1 MQIKKILPLAL
12 AAVMTAA
19 ASAGAADVQVAKIN
33 IPNSITSQ
41 ARQQLVQKLMEKFD
55 FSACIPDWDI
65 PSLKPETKPEQT
77 PDETPDNAPEE
88 IPEEMPEETPDEQP
102 DETPDNTP
110 DETPD
115 EQPDETPEETP
126 DEQPESKPE
135 ETPDEIPEETPD
147 EQPDETPDN
156 TPQLPEGSRPEE
168 TPDNGTE
175 QNPEDNNNGTSQG
188 NFASQVVAL
197 VNAERAKQGLS
208 ALTIDTKVQQAA
220 LVRAKE
226 SAQSFSHTRPN
237 GSSFSTALT
246 EAGVSYRTAGE
257 NIAYGQSTPQQVMNA
272 WMNSSGHR
280 ANILNA
286 NYTTI
291 GVGYTV
297 INGTAYWA
305 QLFTA

>member
-1 MQIKKILPLAL
+1 MQIKKIVPLAL

-55 FSACIPDWDI
+55 FSACLPDWDI
-65 PSLKPETKPEQT
+65 PSLKPETKPET
-77 PDETPDNAPEE
+77 KPE
-88 IPEEMPEETPDEQP
+88 Q
-102 DETPDNTP
+102 TP

-126 DEQPESKPE
+126 DEQPE
-135 ETPDEIPEETPD
+135 
-147 EQPDETPDN
+147 ETPDN

-188 NFASQVVAL
+188 DFASQVVAL

-220 LVRAKE
+220 LMRAKE

>member
-1 MQIKKILPLAL
+1 MQIKKIVPLAL

-55 FSACIPDWDI
+55 FSACLPDWNI

-88 IPEEMPEETPDEQP
+88 IPEEMPEETPEEQP

-115 EQPDETPEETP
+115 EQPDETPE
-126 DEQPESKPE
+126 
-135 ETPDEIPEETPD
+135 
-147 EQPDETPDN
+147 ETPDN

-188 NFASQVVAL
+188 DFASQVVAL

>member
-1 MQIKKILPLAL
+1 MQIKKIVPLAL

-55 FSACIPDWDI
+55 FSACLPDWDI
-65 PSLKPETKPEQT
+65 PSLKPETKPETKPEQT
-77 PDETPDNAPEE
+77 PDETPEE
-88 IPEEMPEETPDEQP
+88 IPEEMPEQTPEEQP

-126 DEQPESKPE
+126 DEQPE
-135 ETPDEIPEETPD
+135 
-147 EQPDETPDN
+147 ETPDN

-188 NFASQVVAL
+188 DFASQVVAL
-197 VNAERAKQGLS
+197 VNAERTKQGLS

-246 EAGVSYRTAGE
+246 EAGVSYRRAGE

>member
-1 MQIKKILPLAL
+1 MQIKKIVPLAL

-77 PDETPDNAPEE
+77 PDETPDNTPEE
-88 IPEEMPEETPDEQP
+88 IPEEMPEE
-102 DETPDNTP
+102 
-110 DETPD
+110 
-115 EQPDETPEETP
+115 
-126 DEQPESKPE
+126 
-135 ETPDEIPEETPD
+135 IPE

-188 NFASQVVAL
+188 DFASQVVAL

>member
-1 MQIKKILPLAL
+1 MQIKKIVPLAL

-55 FSACIPDWDI
+55 FSACLPDWDI

-88 IPEEMPEETPDEQP
+88 IPEEMPEETPEEQP

-115 EQPDETPEETP
+115 EQPDETPE
-126 DEQPESKPE
+126 
-135 ETPDEIPEETPD
+135 
-147 EQPDETPDN
+147 ETPDN

-188 NFASQVVAL
+188 DFASQVVAL

>member
-1 MQIKKILPLAL
+1 MQIKKIVPLAL

-33 IPNSITSQ
+33 ISNSITSQ
-41 ARQQLVQKLMEKFD
+41 ARQQLIQKLMEKFD
-55 FSACIPDWDI
+55 FSACLPDWDI

-77 PDETPDNAPEE
+77 PDETPEE
-88 IPEEMPEETPDEQP
+88 IPEEMPEQTPDEQP

-115 EQPDETPEETP
+115 EQPDEQPDETP
-126 DEQPESKPE
+126 DEQPE
-135 ETPDEIPEETPD
+135 
-147 EQPDETPDN
+147 ETPDN

-188 NFASQVVAL
+188 DFASQVVAL

-220 LVRAKE
+220 LMRAKE

-237 GSSFSTALT
+237 GSSFSTALS

>member
-1 MQIKKILPLAL
+1 MQLKKIVPLAL
-12 AAVMTAA
+12 ALTITAT
-19 ASAGAADVQVAKIN
+19 ASAGAANVHTVKLN
-33 IPNSITSQ
+33 IPTSITSQ
-41 ARQQLVQKLMEKFD
+41 ARQQLIQKLMEKFD
-55 FSACIPDWDI
+55 FSACFPDWDI
-65 PSLKPETKPEQT
+65 PSLKPETKPDETPELPEELPEET
-77 PDETPDNAPEE
+77 PDEMPDQQPESPEETPEEKPEEDGTPELPEEHPDETPEE
-88 IPEEMPEETPDEQP
+88 IPEEEETPEL
-102 DETPDNTP
+102 
-110 DETPD
+110 
-115 EQPDETPEETP
+115 PEEH
-126 DEQPESKPE
+126 PE
-135 ETPDEIPEETPD
+135 
-147 EQPDETPDN
+147 ETPDN
-156 TPQLPEGSRPEE
+156 TPQLPEDSRPDE
-168 TPDNGTE
+168 TPDNGTD
-175 QNPEDNNNGTSQG
+175 QTPEDNTGSMQG
-188 NFASQVVAL
+188 DFASQVAAL
-197 VNAERAKQGLS
+197 VNAERAKYGLS
-208 ALTIDTKVQQAA
+208 ALTMDTKVQQAA

-226 SAQSFSHTRPN
+226 TAQSFSHTRPN

>member
-1 MQIKKILPLAL
+1 MQIKKIVPLAL

-33 IPNSITSQ
+33 ISNSITSQ

-55 FSACIPDWDI
+55 FSACLPDWDI

-77 PDETPDNAPEE
+77 PDETPEE
-88 IPEEMPEETPDEQP
+88 IPEEMPEQTPDEQP

-115 EQPDETPEETP
+115 EQPDEQPDETP
-126 DEQPESKPE
+126 DEQPE
-135 ETPDEIPEETPD
+135 
-147 EQPDETPDN
+147 ETPDN

-188 NFASQVVAL
+188 DFASQVVAL

-220 LVRAKE
+220 LMRAKE

-237 GSSFSTALT
+237 GSSFSTALS

>member
-1 MQIKKILPLAL
+1 MQIKKIVPLAL

-33 IPNSITSQ
+33 ISNSITSQ

-55 FSACIPDWDI
+55 FSACLPDWDI

-88 IPEEMPEETPDEQP
+88 IPEEMPEETPEEQP

-115 EQPDETPEETP
+115 EQPDETPE
-126 DEQPESKPE
+126 
-135 ETPDEIPEETPD
+135 
-147 EQPDETPDN
+147 ETPDN

-188 NFASQVVAL
+188 DFASQVVAL

>member
-1 MQIKKILPLAL
+1 MQIKKIVPLAL

-55 FSACIPDWDI
+55 FSACFPDWDI
-65 PSLKPETKPEQT
+65 PSLKPETKPEET
-77 PDETPDNAPEE
+77 PEEIPEETPDTTPEQKPDEQPDE
-88 IPEEMPEETPDEQP
+88 IPEEMPEEPPEEQP
-102 DETPDNTP
+102 DET
-110 DETPD
+110 
-115 EQPDETPEETP
+115 PDETPEETP
-126 DEQPESKPE
+126 DEQPE
-135 ETPDEIPEETPD
+135 
-147 EQPDETPDN
+147 ETPDN

-188 NFASQVVAL
+188 DFASQVVAL

-280 ANILNA
+280 VNILNA